1 MAGSILAGTAKHTL
15 TSMETH
21 LEIEADHDA
30 ETIKAIVA
38 QAEQMCFVMDAIEQQ
53 HEVTRRSSLNGS
65 RL

>member
-1 MAGSILAGTAKHTL
+1 
-15 TSMETH
+15 METH
-21 LEIEADHDA
+21 LEIEAAHDA

-38 QAEQMCFVMDAIEQQ
+38 QADQMCFVMDAIEQP